1 MEAWPLFGLELRCRG
16 AVLRPVREADLPHL
30 AAIVP
35 DDHEHN
41 PRAERFGWQSERE
54 HHERVLVYQQYW
66 RTMGTWSPS
75 SWDLAFAVQHDGEL
89 VGVQS
94 LEAEHFPDLRTVD
107 SGSWLVPEVRGRG
120 QPGLARRVPAHRVPA
135 ERGEPD
141 QHAHRGGRADPPP
154 AHGRAMAGVRAGRG
168 GHSARLGRLR
178 AVVRGGVTRIVI
190 DHPGAIVVRPD
201 GDIHTGVLVLAGS
214 SGRVDRDRALLL
226 ARHGVLAAST
236 RWRGAAI
243 PGPTQRWARW
253 CGPRWCGPSGS
264 AKPRPN
270 RNRPVKNRP
279 VKNRPAW
286 NRPVRHRWRRRTP
299 Q

>member
-30 AAIVP
+30 AATVP

-120 QPGLARRVPAHRVPA
+120 IGVAMRTAVLGLAFDRLGAVAA
-135 ERGEPD
+135 IS
-141 QHAHRGGRADPPP
+141 
-154 AHGRAMAGVRAGRG
+154 
-168 GHSARLGRLR
+168 SARTDNPASLGVSRR
-178 AVVRGGVTRIVI
+178 IGYRPNGVSLTNT
-190 DHPGAIVVRPD
+190 P
-201 GDIHTGVLVLAGS
+201 TGVAELTHLRLTAEQWRE
-214 SGRVDRDRALLL
+214 SGLGGEVTV
-226 ARHGVLAAST
+226 HGWDGCAP
-236 RWRGAAI
+236 WFGAA
-243 PGPTQRWARW
+243 
-253 CGPRWCGPSGS
+253 
-264 AKPRPN
+264 
-270 RNRPVKNRP
+270 
-279 VKNRPAW
+279 
-286 NRPVRHRWRRRTP
+286 
-299 Q
+299 